1 MTFSRVSIPAPLYMN
16 KLCSPRQAVPNNGAF
31 SNSALG
37 VKPGCSG
44 EVIKAMTSSQ
54 PMWLQTI
61 VEGGP
66 LPRLGILGY
75 EF

>member
-1 MTFSRVSIPAPLYMN
+1 
-16 KLCSPRQAVPNNGAF
+16 VPNRGAF

-44 EVIKAMTSSQ
+44 EVIKAMISSQ
-54 PMWLQTI
+54 PMWLQII